1 MTTETRL
8 VHVRRLGIAVVALT
22 VVLMILGSWVKATG
36 SGLSCPDWPQ
46 CYGQWFPPFP
56 SAENGGID
64 PDAVDSADAY
74 TQAQVLYE
82 WAHRLLASI
91 LGVPIIAFAVLAWMG
106 KEHHPALRGL
116 PLVAVGI
123 LGVQVLL
130 GGITVIGKNAAPLT
144 TAHLATATLF
154 LVTITIAACFAWLRP
169 LRSSSASSRRPL
181 TASPRRTRPSNAH
194 PAPPHKQPKFPGED

>member
-1 MTTETRL
+1 MNDAQRL
-8 VHVRRLGIAVVALT
+8 QHTRRLGVAVVVLT

-91 LGVPIIAFAVLAWMG
+91 LGVPLLAFAILAFMG
-106 KEHHPALRGL
+106 TKHHRALRWL
-116 PLVAVGI
+116 PVVALLILVIQVG
-123 LGVQVLL
+123 L

-154 LVTITIAACFAWLRP
+154 LVTITIATCFAWLQP
-169 LRSSSASSRRPL
+169 WNLNPKQPTSQTPTRRK
-181 TASPRRTRPSNAH
+181 PRQPELV
-194 PAPPHKQPKFPGED
+194 PPHKAEKFPGEP

>member
-8 VHVRRLGIAVVALT
+8 GHVRRLGIAVVALT
-22 VVLMILGSWVKATG
+22 VGLMILGSWVKATG

-56 SAENGGID
+56 SAETGGID
-64 PDAVDSADAY
+64 PDAVDAADAY

-82 WAHRLLASI
+82 WSHRLVASI

-106 KEHHPALRGL
+106 REHHPALRTL

-130 GGITVIGKNAAPLT
+130 GGVTVIGKNAAPLT

-154 LVTITIAACFAWLRP
+154 LVTITIAACYAWLKP
-169 LRSSSASSRRPL
+169 LREDAVPSKRPKASAPRERKTAP
-181 TASPRRTRPSNAH
+181 ASPL
-194 PAPPHKQPKFPGED
+194 PHQQPKFPGED